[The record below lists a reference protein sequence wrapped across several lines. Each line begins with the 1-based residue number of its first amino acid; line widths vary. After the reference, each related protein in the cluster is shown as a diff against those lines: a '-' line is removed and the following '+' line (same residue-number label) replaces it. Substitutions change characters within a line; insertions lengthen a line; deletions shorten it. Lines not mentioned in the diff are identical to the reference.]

1 MSISLSLLLEETKK
15 WFCLSVVA
23 WWTTQRCSFEG
34 VDTQGD
40 VSTERGAME
49 AWEAECWVQVAP
61 WLRVEELVRLSKTC
75 RLAHVLCAARVAHV
89 RCVTHHHRVTSSSVS
104 TMMTPVSTSPAPR
117 VNEPSRSTKKQN
129 KKQTPQ
135 HKIIPPVHTGVRMER
150 ELVDLRRR
158 VNVLETALL
167 GVRDILEDAVGRLN
181 AVVQMGT
188 LREEERALP
197 PTIKTIAIVIF
208 INVSDF
214 TETTHAN
221 DEAAAPLCQRLG
233 AVADA
238 EVFAAGGV
246 ILPRDVPPGK
256 VVKIKNLGDGQL
268 LCVFG
273 ATPLAAL
280 QAIQVC
286 FSVLERFSPPALH
299 VGIAAGRVT
308 VGKVGLTNC
317 IDVFGDTVNLAA
329 RLEQF
334 AGPGQVAGNRVF
346 GTLLTQVRHGF
357 YVEGPLTMQYAP
369 KGLPLST
376 FYRVSKTAPP
386 PPPSV
391 FARVVSFFDRPWL
404 QPPQP
409 QATAAASA
417 TSATTSAAVV
427 DTDSESDTIT

>member
-1 MSISLSLLLEETKK
+1 
-15 WFCLSVVA
+15 
-23 WWTTQRCSFEG
+23 
-34 VDTQGD
+34 
-40 VSTERGAME
+40 
-49 AWEAECWVQVAP
+49 
-61 WLRVEELVRLSKTC
+61 
-75 RLAHVLCAARVAHV
+75 
-89 RCVTHHHRVTSSSVS
+89 
-104 TMMTPVSTSPAPR
+104 MMTPVSTSPAPR
-117 VNEPSRSTKKQN
+117 VNEPSRSTIKAKKKQ
-129 KKQTPQ
+129 KKTNPQ
-135 HKIIPPVHTGVRMER
+135 HKIIPSVHTGVRMERLER

-158 VNVLETALL
+158 VNVLETTLL
-167 GVRDILEDAVGRLN
+167 GVRDTLEDAVGRLN